1 MPANRSDMR
10 FEKVTEKRAEGETNT
25 VTVSEVA
32 ELVGGT
38 VVGDGAVRITGV
50 AGIKEAKEG
59 EITFFANPKYEAYL
73 GSTAASAIIVSKEV
87 DNRHCNKP
95 LIQTDNPY
103 LSFVKVIELLGPK
116 PVKPA
121 PGIHSSAL
129 VADSARLGEGA
140 CISGHAVIE
149 DDAVIGRNTA
159 IFPFVYVGR
168 GAVIGDDCVIYPN
181 VTVRE
186 SVRIG
191 NKVIIHSGTV
201 VGSDGFGYT
210 KDGAGH
216 RKIPQTGIVVI
227 EDDVEVGSNV
237 SIDRATVG
245 ATIIK
250 KGTKIDNLVQIAH
263 NVLVGEHSI
272 IVAQVGISGST
283 VLGKNVTLGGQA
295 GLIGHVE
302 IGENAVVGAQAGVIS
317 SVPEGTCVSGY
328 PAKPHREAMKLQASV
343 QHLPELYKLVR
354 QLEKRVNKLEG
365 TEDNEPEADDTG

>member
-1 MPANRSDMR
+1 MR
-10 FEKVTEKRAEGETNT
+10 FEKLTQDCAEDGPTT
-25 VTVSEVA
+25 LTVSEVA
-32 ELVGGT
+32 SLVGGT
-38 VVGDGAVRITGV
+38 VVGDGSVAITGV
-50 AGIKEAKEG
+50 AGIKEAVEG
-59 EITFFANPKYEAYL
+59 EITFFGNPKYESYL
-73 GSTAASAIIVSKEV
+73 ASTGASAIIVPQEV
-87 DNRHCNKP
+87 DSRHTDKP
-95 LIQTDNPY
+95 LVQTDNPY

-116 PVKPA
+116 PVRPA
-121 PGIHSSAL
+121 PGVHSSAL
-129 VADSARLGEGA
+129 VADSAKLGEGS
-140 CISGHAVIE
+140 CISGYAVIE
-149 DDAVIGRNTA
+149 EEAVIGRNTA

-168 GAVIGDDCVIYPN
+168 GTVIGDNCVIYPN
-181 VTVRE
+181 VTIRE
-186 SVRIG
+186 SVQIG
-191 NKVIIHSGTV
+191 NRVIIHSGTV

-283 VLGKNVTLGGQA
+283 VLGESVTLGGQA
-295 GLIGHVE
+295 GLVGHIE
-302 IGENAVVGAQAGVIS
+302 IGDGAVVGAQAGVIS
-317 SVPEGTCVSGY
+317 SVPAGTCVSGY

-354 QLEKRVNKLEG
+354 QLEKRLNRLEG
-365 TEDNEPEADDTG
+365 REENEPDSNDTG

>member
-1 MPANRSDMR
+1 MR
-10 FEKVTEKRAEGETNT
+10 FERLTQDSTEDGPGT
-25 VTVSEVA
+25 VTVFDVA
-32 ELVGGT
+32 ELVGGI
-38 VVGDGAVRITGV
+38 VVGDGSVPITGV
-50 AGIKEAKEG
+50 AGIKEAEEG

-73 GSTAASAIIVSKEV
+73 ASTAASAIIVSKEI
-87 DNRHCNKP
+87 DSRHCSKP

-116 PVKPA
+116 PVRPA

-129 VADSARLGEGA
+129 VAESAQLGEGS
-140 CISGHAVIE
+140 CVSGYAVIE
-149 DDAVIGRNTA
+149 EDAKVGRDTA
-159 IFPFVYVGR
+159 IFPFVYIGR
-168 GAVIGDDCVIYPN
+168 GTVIGDDCVIYPN
-181 VTVRE
+181 VTIRE
-186 SVRIG
+186 SVQIG
-191 NKVIIHSGTV
+191 DRVIIHSGTV

-245 ATIIK
+245 ATIVK
-250 KGTKIDNLVQIAH
+250 RGTKIDNLVQIAH

-295 GLIGHVE
+295 GLVGHIEV
-302 IGENAVVGAQAGVIS
+302 GDGAVVGAQAGVIS
-317 SVPEGTCVSGY
+317 SVGEGTCVSGY

-354 QLEKRVNKLEG
+354 QLEKRLNKLEG
-365 TEDNEPEADDTG
+365 KEDDEPEPDDAG

>member
-1 MPANRSDMR
+1 MR
-10 FEKVTEKRAEGETNT
+10 FEKLTRDCAEDGSTAL
-25 VTVSEVA
+25 TVSEVA
-32 ELVGGT
+32 DLVGGT
-38 VVGDGAVRITGV
+38 VVGDGSVSIGGV
-50 AGIKEAKEG
+50 AGIKEAQEG
-59 EITFFANPKYEAYL
+59 EITFFGNPKYESYL
-73 GSTAASAIIVSKEV
+73 ASTGASAIIVPKEV
-87 DNRHCNKP
+87 DSQHSDKP

-116 PVKPA
+116 PVRPA
-121 PGIHSSAL
+121 PGVHSSAL
-129 VADSARLGEGA
+129 VADSAKLDEGS
-140 CISGHAVIE
+140 CISGYAVVE
-149 DDAVIGRNTA
+149 EEATIGRNSA

-181 VTVRE
+181 VTIRE
-186 SVRIG
+186 SAQIG
-191 NKVIIHSGTV
+191 SRVIIHSGTV

-216 RKIPQTGIVVI
+216 RKVPQTGIVII

-245 ATIIK
+245 ATIVK

-283 VLGKNVTLGGQA
+283 TVGKGVTLGGQA
-295 GLIGHVE
+295 GLAGHIEV
-302 IGENAVVGAQAGVIS
+302 GEGTVVGGQAGVIS
-317 SVPEGTCVSGY
+317 SVPAGSLVSGY

-354 QLEKRVNKLEG
+354 QLEKRVNRLEG
-365 TEDNEPEADDTG
+365 SEENEPESDNTG